1 MDCDNRDSCLCVKI
15 IPMRKVVEE
24 SRMRNMG
31 MLRRCGEDEIVRR
44 DCPITLIVVGEDEE
58 GTMQEDA
65 IISGISSKEAS

>member
-1 MDCDNRDSCLCVKI
+1 MDNRDNCFCVKI

>member
-1 MDCDNRDSCLCVKI
+1 MDNRDNCLCVKI

-31 MLRRCGEDEIVRR
+31 MLRRCGEDEMVRR
-44 DCPITLIVVGEDEE
+44 DCPITLIVVVGEDEE
-58 GTMQEDA
+58 GMQEDA